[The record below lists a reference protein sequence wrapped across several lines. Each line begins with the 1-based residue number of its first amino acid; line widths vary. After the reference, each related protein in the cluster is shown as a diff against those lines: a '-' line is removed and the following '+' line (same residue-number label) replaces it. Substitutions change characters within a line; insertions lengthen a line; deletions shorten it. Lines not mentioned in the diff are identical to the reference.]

1 MNILIYLHIIN
12 IVIHMK
18 DLKETLDSIKILS
31 NANRLAIMSLL
42 FEAKKDLCVSEI
54 AEAIGISQSLASHQ
68 LAYLEARGVVEGH
81 RMGQMICYIPSAT
94 PLSKKV
100 ARVIQSLK

>member
-1 MNILIYLHIIN
+1 MDIYSY
-12 IVIHMK
+12 K
-18 DLKETLDSIKILS
+18 SISYTALKILS
-31 NANRLAIMSLL
+31 NSNRLAIMSLL
-42 FEAKKDLCVSEI
+42 FDAKKDLCVNEI

-68 LAYLEARGVVEGH
+68 LAYLEARGVIEAH

-100 ARVIQSLK
+100 ARVIESLK

>member
-1 MNILIYLHIIN
+1 
-12 IVIHMK
+12 MK
-18 DLKETLDSIKILS
+18 DLKEALDSIKILS

-68 LAYLEARGVVEGH
+68 LAYLETRGVVEGH
-81 RMGQMICYIPSAT
+81 RMGQMICYIPSAK

>member
-1 MNILIYLHIIN
+1 
-12 IVIHMK
+12 MK
-18 DLKETLDSIKILS
+18 DLKEALDSIKILS
-31 NANRLAIMSLL
+31 NANRFAIMSLL

-81 RMGQMICYIPSAT
+81 RMGQMICYITSAT